1 MAQLVFLILIRWIV
15 IYPVDSVIQRLNNQ
29 ALRTLIDLVTYS
41 EQTYPVTHRG
51 SQITMLDACAYR
63 FNKIREF
70 CFIVLV

>member
-41 EQTYPVTHRG
+41 EQTYSVTHRG
-51 SQITMLDACAYR
+51 SRITILDACSYR

-70 CFIVLV
+70 CVIVLV